1 MTHDA
6 EKIIKQLTR
15 IADAMGR
22 MAEIAAIEAR
32 RDAGMALADDRE
44 YLSRIRHG
52 CADERNALR
61 RKRRLRS

>member
-1 MTHDA
+1 MTDEA

-15 IADAMGR
+15 IADAMER

-44 YLSRIRHG
+44 YLTKIRQ
-52 CADERNALR
+52 
-61 RKRRLRS
+61 RLH